1 MQKKDQS
8 PLSVVLI
15 DDNDQVRKLFVN
27 LLKYADRIRVVGE
40 ACDGI
45 EAQAVLSE
53 TKPDI
58 ALVDVSMPNM
68 NGIELV
74 SWMAKELPTIK
85 AIMLSSEDTEE
96 YISQSLNSGAL
107 GYALKN
113 TQFNGLLEGI
123 YRAQDGT
130 NIQQF
135 STSKQAVDS
144 WQNRSEMILLAQI
157 KRQ

>member
-1 MQKKDQS
+1 MQTSEQS
-8 PLSVVLI
+8 TLKVVLI
-15 DDNDQVRKLFVN
+15 DDNEHVRKLFVN
-27 LLKYADRIRVVGE
+27 LLTYAESISVVGE
-40 ACDGI
+40 ASDGI
-45 EAQAVLSE
+45 EAQPLLRE

-74 SWMAKELPTIK
+74 SWISSELPDIK
-85 AIMLSSEDTEE
+85 AIMLSSEDNEE

-113 TQFNGLLEGI
+113 TQFEGLLNGI
-123 YRAQDGT
+123 YIAQKGD

-135 STSKQAVDS
+135 STAKEAIDS
-144 WQNRSEMILLAQI
+144 WTERRASILLADIQS
-157 KRQ
+157 K